1 MARKPVGLPTG
12 VEFAGESIRIRFTWK
27 TRRCETLPYPQTA
40 KGIKSAADLRA
51 HVISLAKHG
60 VLDDARYAELFP
72 RSSYEPEDTD
82 KSDLFGEYA
91 QIWLNGREVVE
102 GTRKNYRISMNLYWM
117 PSLSKLPL
125 RKITTL
131 MLRKIIAATEWKS
144 PTTKRAAIQRLGT
157 LLETALRDGLIE
169 RNPAASIEL
178 PARVKKSVD
187 PFTTEEADAI
197 ISHLYAT
204 SAGAKR
210 IYAAYFEFSFY
221 TGMRP
226 GEIAALRWDEIDEDK
241 RVANVCRI
249 VADSLIEERTKTK
262 DSRLV
267 MLNSRAVHAIKQAKE
282 VRTLRESQPKRL
294 CRTSPYVFP
303 PTRNSEFIQQ
313 ASVTDKHFQQAL
325 KDLKVRV
332 RRQYNCRHT
341 YATMCLMAGM
351 NPAFIANQLGHSV
364 QMLLST
370 YAKWLN
376 SSTDWGEL
384 GKLELSMIGTKM
396 VQPEDVPL

>member
-40 KGIKSAADLRA
+40 KGIKAAADLRA

-60 VLDDARYAELFP
+60 VLDDARYAEIFP
-72 RSSYEPEDTD
+72 NSSYETEDAET
-82 KSDLFGEYA
+82 SVLFGAYA
-91 QIWLNGREVVE
+91 QLWIDGREVVA
-102 GTRKNYRISMNLYWM
+102 GTRKNYRISLNLYWM
-117 PSLSKLPL
+117 PALAKIPI
-125 RKITTL
+125 RNITTL
-131 MLRKIIAATEWKS
+131 MLRKIVASTPWKS
-144 PTTKRAAIQRLGT
+144 ATTKRAAIQRLST
-157 LLETALRDGLIE
+157 LFETAVGDGIID
-169 RNPAASIEL
+169 RNPIASIEL
-178 PARVKKSVD
+178 PARSKKPVD
-187 PFTTEEADAI
+187 PFSTDEAAAI
-197 ISHLYAT
+197 IAHLYSKLT
-204 SAGAKR
+204 GAMR
-210 IYAAYFEFSFY
+210 IYAAYFEFAFY

-226 GEIAALRWDEIDEDK
+226 GEIAALRWDEIDKEK

-249 VADSLIEERTKTK
+249 VVDSEIEERTKTK
-262 DSRLV
+262 GSRLV
-267 MLNSRAVHAIKQAKE
+267 MLNSRALNALKQAEE
-282 VRTLRESQPKRL
+282 VSEFRASQAKRT

-303 PTRNSEFIQQ
+303 PARNFEFIQQ

-325 KDLKVRV
+325 VDLKVRS

-384 GKLELSMIGTKM
+384 GKLENSMIGTKLVRPDM
-396 VQPEDVPL
+396 VPS